1 MQKFQDYLVEDK
13 NTHLEHL
20 EDEIINNGSKG
31 AKTAIEFLKSIKQML
46 QGGSGG
52 STVSVKWDGAPAV
65 FCGINPENKKF
76 FVGTKSI
83 FNKTP
88 KINYTNADISRNHGG
103 ALADKLKECLKY
115 LPSLGISGILQ
126 GDLLFASGDKKTANV
141 AGKKSIIFTPNTITY
156 AVPVVSSGF
165 LGLGRNIYKEVNSA
179 KIGIIFHTSYSGK
192 TMATIKAGFGASVKG
207 LKKNKNVFFDDATYK
222 RTDGATFSPAEE
234 KAFDNIIKM
243 AEGSAYKAGAFVD
256 KLKKDTGPLSLGIQ
270 LKTFFNVY
278 IRQGTAIANTSKL
291 ANNFEVYFRGRI
303 KKEIDSKKTP
313 AAKQKYEEILEA
325 GMKILRANRDGLY
338 FAIATYITFQSA
350 KAVLLR
356 RLNTIQSIGSF
367 LRTSNGY
374 KVTNPEGY
382 VAIKKGG
389 AVKLV
394 DRLEFSKANFNMAK
408 DWVKG

>member
-20 EDEIINNGSKG
+20 EDEIINNGTKG

-46 QGGSGG
+46 QGGKGG

-65 FCGINPENKKF
+65 FCGINPENGKF

-88 KINYTNADISRNHGG
+88 KINYTNADVSRNHGG
-103 ALADKLKECLKY
+103 QLADKLKVALKY
-115 LPSLGISGILQ
+115 LPKLNIKGIIQ
-126 GDLLFASGDKKTANV
+126 GDLLFTDDKKNAV
-141 AGKKSIIFTPNTITY
+141 VDGQKSIIFTPNTITY
-156 AVPVVSSGF
+156 AVPVVKSGF
-165 LGLGRNIYKEVNSA
+165 FGSSLYDSVRKA
-179 KIGIIFHTSYSGK
+179 KIGIIFHTSYSGS
-192 TMATIKAGFGASVKG
+192 TMAGLKASFGANVKS
-207 LKKNKNVFFDDATYK
+207 LSKNSNVFYDDANYK
-222 RTDGATFSPAEE
+222 QSEDPGFTSGEE
-234 KAFDNIIKM
+234 SAFDNIIKM
-243 AEGSAYKAGAFVD
+243 AEGSAYKAGAFID
-256 KLKKDTGPLSLGIQ
+256 KIKKDKGPLSLGIQ
-270 LKTFFNVY
+270 LKTFFNTY
-278 IRQGTAIANTSKL
+278 IRQGAKIEGTSRL
-291 ANNFEVYFRGRI
+291 ANNFEVFFRSRL
-303 KKEIDSKKTP
+303 KKEIDSKKTQ
-313 AAKQKYEEILEA
+313 ATKQKYEEILEA
-325 GMKILRANRDGLY
+325 GMKILRPNREGLY

-356 RLNTIQSIGSF
+356 KLNKIQSIGSF
-367 LRTSNGY
+367 LRTKNGY

-394 DRLEFSKANFNMAK
+394 DRLEFSQANFNMAK

>member
-1 MQKFQDYLVEDK
+1 
-13 NTHLEHL
+13 
-20 EDEIINNGSKG
+20 
-31 AKTAIEFLKSIKQML
+31 
-46 QGGSGG
+46 
-52 STVSVKWDGAPAV
+52 
-65 FCGINPENKKF
+65 
-76 FVGTKSI
+76 
-83 FNKTP
+83 
-88 KINYTNADISRNHGG
+88 
-103 ALADKLKECLKY
+103 
-115 LPSLGISGILQ
+115 
-126 GDLLFASGDKKTANV
+126 
-141 AGKKSIIFTPNTITY
+141 
-156 AVPVVSSGF
+156 
-165 LGLGRNIYKEVNSA
+165 
-179 KIGIIFHTSYSGK
+179 
-192 TMATIKAGFGASVKG
+192 
-207 LKKNKNVFFDDATYK
+207 
-222 RTDGATFSPAEE
+222 
-234 KAFDNIIKM
+234 M

-278 IRQGTAIANTSKL
+278 IRQGTAITNTSKL

-325 GMKILRANRDGLY
+325 GMKILRANKDGLY

-382 VAIKKGG
+382 VAIQKGG